1 MNNLVYD
8 EILGDCIKYTCKLS
22 NSYIIFKITKDYIS
36 YFNDLLDWNNLKIV
50 LNLMKI
56 SFEDL
61 KKFNIN
67 KFRYSLNIDE
77 LQFINLEKWN
87 IIEKTN
93 SDVLLECDLNNAFN
107 NVVEGFLT

>member
-8 EILGDCIKYTCKLS
+8 EILGDYIKYTCKLS
-22 NSYIIFKITKDYIS
+22 NSYIIFKITKNHIIYDEGY
-36 YFNDLLDWNNLKIV
+36 LDWDNLKIV

-56 SFEDL
+56 SFKDL

-67 KFRYSLNIDE
+67 RFRYILNNDD
-77 LQFINLEKWN
+77 LQFINLENWN
-87 IIEKTN
+87 IIKKT
-93 SDVLLECDLNNAFN
+93 DYDAILECDLDNAFN